1 MPSEGNLAHTCLGEY
16 LWNKLWIF
24 SFCDTLKTWLFFE
37 GRGHNESCNWEIA
50 FFFGGGWTYLE
61 WEMMNEFECFSLPI
75 APPAPAAHPHGFWP
89 HVLVH
94 IGLLVCSGFKAF
106 LRTRGGTFTLPF
118 PTVWE
123 VAVQAHKSHFHFQ
136 KQSWWNT
143 LETFPASSTPPPR
156 PTPSSCSRN
165 ANPKP
170 ILFYVK
176 KWKTFQ
182 CILVLYDWLRASKS
196 PPFTKLN

>member
-1 MPSEGNLAHTCLGEY
+1 MNIFVVGNERVWVY
-16 LWNKLWIF
+16 F
-24 SFCDTLKTWLFFE
+24 TLHYPPTL
-37 GRGHNESCNWEIA
+37 S
-50 FFFGGGWTYLE
+50 
-61 WEMMNEFECFSLPI
+61 
-75 APPAPAAHPHGFWP
+75 APPPRSGYWP

-94 IGLLVCSGFKAF
+94 FGLLACSGFKAS
-106 LRTRGGTFTLPF
+106 LRTRGATFTLPF

-123 VAVQAHKSHFHFQ
+123 IAVQAHKSHFHFQ
-136 KQSWWNT
+136 KAELVKHFGN
-143 LETFPASSTPPPR
+143 FPCTPHPPPR

-165 ANPKP
+165 ANLKP